1 MVTYEVV
8 HEWMAQVN
16 LFVFLFVLTGLVVL
30 SIVLQRK
37 RKFVWHGN
45 TMLVIVMIASLLT
58 VVHMGPSLAWVV
70 VETLSEFN
78 LVAFLGVIHGFIGLV
93 TIVIG
98 VWLVGAWAFAG
109 SSETGFC
116 APKRKLMWKIVTLW
130 IVAMALG
137 LAYYPLH
144 LILG

>member
-16 LFVFLFVLTGLVVL
+16 LFIFIFILSGLIVL
-30 SIVLQRK
+30 SIMLKKK

-45 TMLVIVMIASLLT
+45 TMLVLVIIASLLT
-58 VVHMGPSLAWVV
+58 VVHMGPSLAWVAI
-70 VETLSEFN
+70 EALNDFN
-78 LVAFLGVIHGFIGLV
+78 WVAFLGIIHGIIGLV

-98 VWLVGAWAFAG
+98 VWLVGTWAFVG
-109 SSETGFC
+109 SSETQFC
-116 APKRKLMWKIVTLW
+116 APKRKLMWKILTLW
-130 IVAMALG
+130 IVSLVLG

-144 LILG
+144 LVLG

>member
-1 MVTYEVV
+1 M
-8 HEWMAQVN
+8 N
-16 LFVFLFVLTGLVVL
+16 LFVFLFVLTGLIVL

-78 LVAFLGVIHGFIGLV
+78 WVAFLGVIHGFIGLV

-98 VWLVGAWAFAG
+98 VWLWG
-109 SSETGFC
+109 S
-116 APKRKLMWKIVTLW
+116 RVR
-130 IVAMALG
+130 
-137 LAYYPLH
+137 
-144 LILG
+144 